1 MLEAWHLYKR
11 YVQGRWYS
19 RNKFDVTALNDVS
32 LTIEPGSTLALVGES
47 GAGKSTLGRCLARL
61 EEPDS
66 GEVRFDG
73 RNLWTLQSEELL
85 VARRNIQLIFQ
96 DSATAMNHRFSAAEI
111 IEEPLVIQKIMPPK
125 MRRKQALALME
136 QVGVSSQWA
145 QRSALEFSGGER
157 QRLAIARALIL
168 KPRVLILDEA
178 LASLD
183 LQIQE
188 QIAKLLLDLQAALS
202 LAFLFITHDLRL
214 AARMANRIAVMW
226 GGRIVESGGVSKVFS
241 EPQHPHTRLLLATAP
256 DPKEGALSWTPPER

>member
-1 MLEAWHLYKR
+1 MLEASHLYKR

-32 LTIEPGSTLALVGES
+32 LTIEPGCTLALVGES

-66 GEVRFDG
+66 GEIRFDG
-73 RNLWTLQSEELL
+73 RNLWALQSEELL
-85 VARRNIQLIFQ
+85 AMRRNIQLIFQ
-96 DSATAMNHRFSAAEI
+96 DSATAMNHRFSAIEI
-111 IEEPLVIQKIMPPK
+111 VEEPLVIQKSLSRR

-136 QVGVSSQWA
+136 EVGISSQWA
-145 QRSALEFSGGER
+145 GRSALEFSGGER
-157 QRLAIARALIL
+157 QRLALARALIL

-183 LQIQE
+183 FEIQE
-188 QIAKLLLDLQAALS
+188 QIAQLLLDLQASLS
-202 LAFLFITHDLRL
+202 LSFLFITHDLRL

-226 GGRIVESGGVSKVFS
+226 GGRIVETGSVSTVFS
-241 EPQHPHTRLLLATAP
+241 EARHPHTRLLLATTP
-256 DPKEGALSWTPPER
+256 DPREGTFGWIPPER

>member
-11 YVQGRWYS
+11 YAQGRWYS
-19 RNKFDVTALNDVS
+19 RSKFNVTALDDVS

-66 GEVRFDG
+66 GEIRFAG
-73 RNLWTLQSEELL
+73 RNLWTLASEELL
-85 VARRNIQLIFQ
+85 AMRRNIQFIFQ
-96 DSATAMNHRFSAAEI
+96 DSATAMNHRFSAVEI
-111 IEEPLVIQKIMPPK
+111 VEEPLVIQKSMSRR

-136 QVGVSSQWA
+136 QVGISSQWA
-145 QRSALEFSGGER
+145 RRSALEFSGGER
-157 QRLAIARALIL
+157 QRLAIARALIF

-188 QIAKLLLDLQAALS
+188 QIAQLLLDLQASLS
-202 LAFLFITHDLRL
+202 LALLFITHDLRL

-226 GGRIVESGGVSKVFS
+226 RGRIVETGGVSTVFA
-241 EPQHPHTRLLLATAP
+241 EARHPHTRLLLATAP
-256 DPKEGALSWTPPER
+256 SSQEGHL